1 MFNGTGADILRTYI
15 LHATAWLY
23 IGFVVAL
30 LWACLWFP
38 RRWWQK
44 TVWAGVVLLVFV
56 VRLCLRQLEEY
67 RISEALKARYKKAK
81 ALFDERCKT
90 AGEKIYKTVED
101 VEGVLLLE
109 VWPRSS
115 ESDWRDPQ
123 WPIAGLP
130 LQRGGNDYIE
140 SFLLWEHPSGSPD
153 RGYLINTKDRARHD
167 GYKTL
172 PGYAFVDVKEADGFV
187 YRYRPR
193 VPPEVK
199 IMGGERLSGA
209 MARYAISFRSIT
221 TNPADRDQW
230 VAGMTVLITDT
241 KNNEVIAEKTWYS
254 FDTGFGSRSGKI
266 SHWLFATTCPTP
278 AQGKMRGSSPFET
291 RFFVDQVLKPKQEN

>member
-15 LHATAWLY
+15 LQAIAWLY
-23 IGFVVAL
+23 IGFVAAL
-30 LWACLWFP
+30 LSACLWFP
-38 RRWWQK
+38 RRRRQK
-44 TVWAGVVLLVFV
+44 IVWAGAVLLVFV
-56 VRLCLRQLEEY
+56 VPLCLIRLEDY
-67 RISEALKARYKKAK
+67 RISETHKARYKKAK

-90 AGEKIYKTVED
+90 AGEKIYKTVEN

-115 ESDWRDPQ
+115 KSDWRDPQ
-123 WPIAGLP
+123 WSIAGLP
-130 LQRGGNDYIE
+130 NQRDGNDYIE
-140 SFLLWEHPSGSPD
+140 SFVLWERPSGSPD
-153 RGYLINTKDRARHD
+153 RGYLINTKDHARYD
-167 GYKTL
+167 GDKML

-193 VPPEVK
+193 VPPEFK
-199 IMGGERLSGA
+199 IMGRERLSGT
-209 MARYAISFRSIT
+209 MARYAISFRGIT

-254 FDTGFGSRSGKI
+254 FNAGFGSRSVDI
-266 SHWLFATTCPTP
+266 SHWLFAHTCPTS
-278 AQGKMRGSSPFET
+278 ANGKMRGLSPFET